1 MDFKGLID
9 VACSDT
15 GTKVVYCSDE
25 FFADSSRMLQSNE
38 PVWIDGKYDDN
49 GKWMDGW
56 ESRRRRDGK
65 DDFCFIRLGKK
76 ASIQCFDI
84 DTTHFTGNFAPG
96 ISIQGCSVP

>member
-1 MDFKGLID
+1 
-9 VACSDT
+9 
-15 GTKVVYCSDE
+15 
-25 FFADSSRMLQSNE
+25 MLQSND

-76 ASIQCFDI
+76 DLVSEPFPDADGPSMVII
-84 DTTHFTGNFAPG
+84 LSMPLH
-96 ISIQGCSVP
+96 I